1 MDGVK
6 VLRSTQIIILGIC
19 FVVATIV
26 STVIL
31 SKGLLQI
38 KKFSSEVISV
48 TGSAERNIVS
58 DNMIWKLSFSK
69 RDAKMVDA
77 FRLLES
83 DLKTV
88 KEYLISK
95 GIKGE
100 EIIISPVATEILYKK
115 NEKGNDTNEIEA
127 YRLSQV
133 IEVKSGDVK
142 KVTEVSR
149 EATELI
155 EQGLEVL
162 SSAPEYF
169 YTKLPELKLEMLKE
183 ATENAKKRAEQIAG
197 ASGNKIGNIR
207 SAKMGVFQITPANSY
222 DVSDWGYND
231 TTSLEKKAN
240 AVVKAEFAISG

>member
-48 TGSAERNIVS
+48 TGSAERNIIS
-58 DNMIWKLSFSK
+58 DSMIWKLSFSK
-69 RDAKMVDA
+69 RDSKMVDA
-77 FRLLES
+77 FRLLET

-88 KEYLISK
+88 KEYLITK
-95 GIKGE
+95 GIKNE
-100 EIIISPVATEILYKK
+100 EIIISPVTTEILYKK
-115 NEKGNDTNEIEA
+115 NDKGNDTNEIEA

-155 EQGLEVL
+155 ERGLEVL
-162 SSAPEYF
+162 SNAPEYF

-240 AVVKAEFAISG
+240 AVVKAEFAISD

>member
-133 IEVKSGDVK
+133 IEVDRKS
-142 KVTEVSR
+142 
-149 EATELI
+149 
-155 EQGLEVL
+155 
-162 SSAPEYF
+162 
-169 YTKLPELKLEMLKE
+169 
-183 ATENAKKRAEQIAG
+183 
-197 ASGNKIGNIR
+197 
-207 SAKMGVFQITPANSY
+207 
-222 DVSDWGYND
+222 
-231 TTSLEKKAN
+231 
-240 AVVKAEFAISG
+240 VV